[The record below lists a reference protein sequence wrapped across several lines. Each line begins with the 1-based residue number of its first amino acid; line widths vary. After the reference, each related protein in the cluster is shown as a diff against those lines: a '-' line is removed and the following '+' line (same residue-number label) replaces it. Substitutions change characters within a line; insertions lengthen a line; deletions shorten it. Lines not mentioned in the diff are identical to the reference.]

1 MALKS
6 TLAVAASAQL
16 TSALDLTSAAAPL
29 QFSRSVSLAS
39 GTGAGKADRL
49 FSDRRTL
56 AASATEDLDLSG
68 ALLDAL
74 GGPAQFV
81 RIKGLLIAASK
92 ANTNNV
98 VIGAAAS
105 NQWSTLLNATGTLT
119 LRPGAA
125 VCCMAGDT
133 DATGWTVTAGTGDI
147 LKVANSAGST
157 SVTYDIVVIGN
168 SA

>member
-1 MALKS
+1 MPLKS
-6 TLAVAASAQL
+6 TLAVAASATL
-16 TSALDLTSAAAPL
+16 TGSTDLASVSSPL
-29 QFSRSVSLAS
+29 NFSRSLNLAS

-74 GGPAQFV
+74 GGAAAFV
-81 RIKGLLIAASK
+81 RIKGLIISASK
-92 ANTNNV
+92 DNTNNV
-98 VIGAAAS
+98 VIGAAAANAWAS
-105 NQWSTLLNATGTLT
+105 LLNTTGTIT
-119 LRPGAA
+119 LRPGAVA
-125 VCCMAGDT
+125 AFMAGAT
-133 DATGWTVTAGTGDI
+133 DTGWSVTAGTGDI

-157 SVTYDIVVIGN
+157 GVTYDIVVVGD

>member
-6 TLAVAASAQL
+6 ALAISASANLSGTTDLAPVSSTLSFNRAVQL
-16 TSALDLTSAAAPL
+16 VT
-29 QFSRSVSLAS
+29 

-49 FSDRRTL
+49 FADTRTL

-74 GGPAQFV
+74 GGPAAFARV
-81 RIKGLLIAASK
+81 KGLIVSASK
-92 ANTNNV
+92 DNTNNV
-98 VIGAAAS
+98 VFGAASS
-105 NQWSTLLNATGTLT
+105 NAWATLLNSTGTVT
-119 LRPGAA
+119 LRPGASA
-125 VCCMAGDT
+125 AFIAGVA
-133 DATGWTVTAGTGDI
+133 DATGWGVTAGTGDL